1 MEKHMVLFQFE
12 GMELR
17 EACWIDGKPY
27 FTRRAI
33 GEWLGYKYPLEAI
46 DKLIE
51 RNPHIEDPRWS
62 TQVNLTWVEGVR
74 EVTRAVRVYDPIGF
88 QLIVFESR
96 QAKATAYKIAVA
108 NLAWAYMNG
117 ELVPSR
123 WARRGDLAAAA
134 RQIHSL
140 PPSRARGRL
149 VRDLAEHDG
158 VSRQTAYR
166 RLQLVSGKR
175 MREKVRSNRG
185 ATSYPEEKARVLEY
199 SAGHPKAGGKQMR
212 ETLGLVA
219 SVARINAWVR
229 EQRTRKECGI

>member
-33 GEWLGYKYPLEAI
+33 GEWLQYADPQKAI
-46 DKLIE
+46 DNIVW

-62 TQVNLTWVEGVR
+62 VPLKLRATDGKEYETQG
-74 EVTRAVRVYDPIGF
+74 YDPIGF

-96 QAKATAYKIAVA
+96 QAKALAYKIAVA

-175 MREKVRSNRG
+175 LREKSRSDRG
-185 ATSYPEEKARVLEY
+185 RTKYPEEKARVFEY
-199 SAGHPKAGGKQMR
+199 SVGHPKAGGKQIR

-219 SVARINAWVR
+219 SVARINAWKR
-229 EQRTRKECGI
+229 EQRARG